1 MYDVCLLSS
10 TAIKGWKSL
19 HLFILRVLSP
29 FWPYQALNL
38 CKLVEWTNF
47 RALSLIFKA
56 CDFGKHHTHLRKQ
69 TPSKIG
75 AKSALMGF
83 NPPDYVLTLPLTCT
97 SPYGL
102 QHYDNVLAKIKGGS
116 VRIRMEVQFLAD
128 IFYGCQS
135 NSISFFDANKV
146 S

>member
-1 MYDVCLLSS
+1 MTILYDVCLLSL
-10 TAIKGWKSL
+10 TAIKGWKSQ

-29 FWPYQALNL
+29 SWPYQALNL

-47 RALSLIFKA
+47 RALSLILKA

-83 NPPDYVLTLPLTCT
+83 NPTDYPARALRAL
-97 SPYGL
+97 GL
-102 QHYDNVLAKIKGGS
+102 L
-116 VRIRMEVQFLAD
+116 LAD
-128 IFYGCQS
+128 GAPTVGGGKTF
-135 NSISFFDANKV
+135 
-146 S
+146 